1 MHNKLIGLFPVSAL
15 LLSALAYCYP
25 ALFIAAKGAIIPLL
39 ALVMFFMGMTLN
51 WQHFRAALKQPLV
64 ILLTLGIQ
72 FVFMPLFAYLLAQG
86 LQLSQAQ
93 TIGMVLVGC
102 SAGGT
107 ASNVICYLAK
117 GNVALSILMTMAST
131 LCAVI
136 AMPLLSY
143 LYLNHSVEVPVLSMM
158 RSILLIVLVPVLAGT
173 AINSFYTH
181 LTRRLEGV
189 FPVFFSMAIVL
200 IIAIIVAL
208 NQQNISTLALPVLI
222 AVALHN
228 LLGMTVGYFIP
239 RLLKY
244 DTATCRTVSIEVG
257 MQNSGLS
264 VALAM
269 QYFSAAAALPG
280 AIFSIWHNISGSM
293 LAIYWRREKKVQRS
307 NNQAE
312 G

>member
-1 MHNKLIGLFPVSAL
+1 
-15 LLSALAYCYP
+15 
-25 ALFIAAKGAIIPLL
+25 
-39 ALVMFFMGMTLN
+39 
-51 WQHFRAALKQPLV
+51 
-64 ILLTLGIQ
+64 
-72 FVFMPLFAYLLAQG
+72 
-86 LQLSQAQ
+86 
-93 TIGMVLVGC
+93 
-102 SAGGT
+102 
-107 ASNVICYLAK
+107 
-117 GNVALSILMTMAST
+117 MTMAST

-189 FPVFFSMAIVL
+189 FPVFSSMAIVL

-293 LAIYWRREKKVQRS
+293 LAIYWRREKKFSVVIIRLRDNVKTNTTDEAKPLLAGYIYTLEKAGKDAS
-307 NNQAE
+307 ISISE
-312 G
+312 L